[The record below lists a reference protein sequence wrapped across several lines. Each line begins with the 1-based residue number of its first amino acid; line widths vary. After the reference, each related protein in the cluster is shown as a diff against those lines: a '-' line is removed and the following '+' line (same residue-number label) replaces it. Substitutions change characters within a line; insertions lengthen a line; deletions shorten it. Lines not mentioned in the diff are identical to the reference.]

1 MNKKEIEKNYKEY
14 KKKDNFN
21 KIMEKVNL
29 DNIEIKKEIIPEKR
43 RNYNILIFI
52 LLLIILLLL
61 IFVFIK

>member
-1 MNKKEIEKNYKEY
+1 MNRKEIEKNYKEY

-21 KIMEKVNL
+21 KIMEKVDL
-29 DNIEIKKEIIPEKR
+29 EKIEIKKEIIPEKR
-43 RNYNILIFI
+43 KNYNILIFI

>member
-1 MNKKEIEKNYKEY
+1 MNRKEIEKNYKEY

-29 DNIEIKKEIIPEKR
+29 DNIEIKKENIPIKR
-43 RNYNILIFI
+43 KNNNILIFI

-61 IFVFIK
+61 IFLFIK